1 MPRDWIS
8 KRLALGSGK
17 LPRYGLMGDGRVP
30 PAGRVAPAGTF
41 PHVNHDGFLSPSY
54 GELDSVTCQVIRMRQ
69 PLTPISERQFAIKL
83 CGPVCPCQNG
93 FTERCMK
100 AQSFFL
106 GTLFQQCPY
115 CRRKSHRSRNGST
128 HLKHLPRPTSSYLN
142 CESLARNSLCVGV
155 RPHLNFCE
163 FNFRHFT
170 KRCFG
175 WISLVFF
182 NSLLHSVSFHAP
194 SLAGR

>member
-1 MPRDWIS
+1 MLHFNAFTS
-8 KRLALGSGK
+8 GVGGK
-17 LPRYGLMGDGRVP
+17 LNGLMGDDRVP

-41 PHVNHDGFLSPSY
+41 PHVNHDGFLPPSY
-54 GELDSVTCQVIRMRQ
+54 GELDSVTCQVIRMQQ
-69 PLTPISERQFAIKL
+69 PLSPISERQFAIKL

-115 CRRKSHRSRNGST
+115 CRRKSHRSRNGFT

-163 FNFRHFT
+163 FNLQAFHEAMLWMDLFV
-170 KRCFG
+170 
-175 WISLVFF
+175 VF
-182 NSLLHSVSFHAP
+182 
-194 SLAGR
+194 